1 MDKSCNTF
9 LHSISYDGEG
19 NQPDTPQIPCLRA
32 SALKGHGNVGCHS
45 SLLSETC
52 CAGMLVAIYASIPSC
67 DITHLG
73 FFFFFEFIVLFL
85 FRWGGPKI
93 LLKKE
98 KRDLFFSLIKI

>member
-1 MDKSCNTF
+1 MDKSYNTL

-73 FFFFFEFIVLFL
+73 FFFFEFIVLFL